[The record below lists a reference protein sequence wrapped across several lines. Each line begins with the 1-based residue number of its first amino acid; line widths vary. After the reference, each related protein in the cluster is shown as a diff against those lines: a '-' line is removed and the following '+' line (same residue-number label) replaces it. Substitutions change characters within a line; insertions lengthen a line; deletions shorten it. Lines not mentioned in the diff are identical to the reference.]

1 MLDRHVAIPG
11 ELQELS
17 KELVELSARDVS
29 ALSDAEAETLTAR
42 IEAIRRE
49 IARLR
54 ETFRETLN

>member
-1 MLDRHVAIPG
+1 MLERHVAILR

-29 ALSDAEAETLTAR
+29 TLSDAEAEALTSK
-42 IEAIRRE
+42 IVAIRSE

-54 ETFRETLN
+54 EMFRETLN

>member
-1 MLDRHVAIPG
+1 MLDRHLAILR

-17 KELVELSARDVS
+17 KRLVELSSRDAS
-29 ALSDAEAETLTAR
+29 ALSDAEAEELTAK
-42 IEAIRRE
+42 IEGIRRE